1 MIATLRPAFAMVGS
15 LTLLLGLL
23 LPLAFTGFAQLVLP
37 GPANGSL
44 VAAEERVV
52 GSALLGQNFTE
63 AKYFQ
68 PRPSAT
74 TEADPEQP
82 GSTRAAP
89 YNGEASAASQA
100 GPTSAALLDS
110 LRERVAAAGPA
121 PVPADAVTASA
132 SGLDPHISPA
142 NAARQVARVAAA
154 RGWPEA
160 RVRALLEARVEG
172 REWGLFGEPRV
183 NVLGLNLA
191 LDALR

>member
-1 MIATLRPAFAMVGS
+1 MIAMLRPALAMVGS
-15 LTLLLGLL
+15 MTLLLGLL

-44 VAAEERVV
+44 VAAGGQVV
-52 GSALLGQNFTE
+52 GSALLGQDFT
-63 AKYFQ
+63 AARYFQ

-74 TEADPEQP
+74 TEPDPAQP

-89 YNGEASAASQA
+89 YNGAASAASQA
-100 GPTSAALLDS
+100 GPTSAALLET
-110 LRERVAAAGPA
+110 LRGRVAAAGPA

-132 SGLDPHISPA
+132 SGLDPHVSPA

-154 RGWPEA
+154 RGLPEA
-160 RVRALLEARVEG
+160 RVRALLEARTEG

-191 LDALR
+191 LDGL